1 MTELTNVLKRGHKAA
16 EKCCMSFKELNN
28 PEDES
33 VKDHCHYTW
42 FYWEAAQNNCNLKY
56 RMPDHMLNVFD
67 KLSGYDAHPFI
78 MKLAK
83 KFNRDNVGVTAE
95 NK

>member
-1 MTELTNVLKRGHKAA
+1 
-16 EKCCMSFKELNN
+16 
-28 PEDES
+28 
-33 VKDHCHYTW
+33 
-42 FYWEAAQNNCNLKY
+42 
-56 RMPDHMLNVFD
+56 MPDHMLNVFD

-83 KFNRDNVGVTAE
+83 KFSRDNVGVTAE